1 MPETEIYYPPK
12 DLTQIT
18 VFLVL
23 FIFSSSN
30 FLLYLLQYTMAE
42 QLRGEL
48 EAEQAYNN
56 ELRHTLEGLRQ
67 ELDQLQQK
75 YTQLEEEKKEWEES
89 TASGGSNPTAYL
101 TIDDGPSENTL
112 LILDILKEYNIPAT
126 FFVTGVHDSG
136 DKKIYKRIL
145 SEGHALGNHTCSHN
159 FNTIYRSVD
168 AFWEDLLRME
178 QIIFEQTGLRPDLIR
193 FPGGSSN
200 TVASY
205 GVMQELISTV
215 IERGYDYFDWNIS
228 LDDAGGNVP
237 TETLINNVAR
247 QMKKYEGHDIVV
259 LLHDHYL
266 SQHTVAALPRII
278 EMLGDEGYRFASL
291 QKGVINMKHR

>member
-12 DLTQIT
+12 KIFTQIT
-18 VFLVL
+18 VFFLVL

-75 YTQLEEEKKEWEES
+75 YTQLEEEKNEWEES

-126 FFVTGVHDSG
+126 FFVTGYNDSG

-168 AFWEDLLRME
+168 AFGKIYCEWNRLYLNR
-178 QIIFEQTGLRPDLIR
+178 
-193 FPGGSSN
+193 
-200 TVASY
+200 
-205 GVMQELISTV
+205 
-215 IERGYDYFDWNIS
+215 RG
-228 LDDAGGNVP
+228 
-237 TETLINNVAR
+237 
-247 QMKKYEGHDIVV
+247 
-259 LLHDHYL
+259 
-266 SQHTVAALPRII
+266 
-278 EMLGDEGYRFASL
+278 
-291 QKGVINMKHR
+291 